1 MMRVQTAWIES
12 NFYFRMPQIYLA
24 QIFKNANNS
33 VEHLQTGALVKCYKL
48 LIL

>member
-1 MMRVQTAWIES
+1 MMRVQAAWIES
-12 NFYFRMPQIYLA
+12 NFYVRMPQIYLA

-33 VEHLQTGALVKCYKL
+33 VEHLQLGALVKCYKL